1 MMKPYIYIFF
11 SVSRVTLITKRTN
24 MDVLPDDVVAD
35 VLGHL
40 DPRSLAACRCVCKSW
55 RATVDAGRLLRK
67 DLLPLSVAGIFDL
80 YMTGIGEELPPM
92 FFARPAS
99 INNPPIDTDLL
110 SYLHAAF
117 FHDWA
122 YSSEITGHCNGLLL
136 LFAAVANPA
145 TRQWARLPPYPRED
159 PRPNK
164 AFYQHAFLAYDP
176 TTAAPSQQHFEVF
189 FMQCPFRTVS
199 ERRTRTE
206 LDPANPGLEWPP
218 SPFVMSVFSSRT
230 WRWEERSFVREGM
243 GARHIAS
250 LVPFL
255 EDVSRHDSVYW
266 RGRLYVCHIFF
277 IIRLDLED
285 NRYHVIQLPP
295 MKEGE
300 PCRKIDRYFGKSK
313 NGVYYGF
320 VQGWCKLQVWFLDE
334 STQGTHEWVLKH
346 DTDLEPFL
354 SNFPWKHG
362 DGPWSV
368 QGYSVNAEDTLE
380 NEEKPEWDSDN
391 DDGITASAAHDSVQ
405 KRFGIW
411 ILGFHPYKEIVFLH
425 TTSGRVMAYHLNSSK
440 AEDLGCLPLDR
451 YDYVVRL
458 GLPFTYTPCWM
469 EISCLSLEAG
479 VDRALGRL

>member
-1 MMKPYIYIFF
+1 
-11 SVSRVTLITKRTN
+11 

-277 IIRLDLED
+277 IIR
-285 NRYHVIQLPP
+285 YAMFP
-295 MKEGE
+295 
-300 PCRKIDRYFGKSK
+300 
-313 NGVYYGF
+313 YY
-320 VQGWCKLQVWFLDE
+320 
-334 STQGTHEWVLKH
+334 
-346 DTDLEPFL
+346 
-354 SNFPWKHG
+354 
-362 DGPWSV
+362 
-368 QGYSVNAEDTLE
+368 A
-380 NEEKPEWDSDN
+380 
-391 DDGITASAAHDSVQ
+391 
-405 KRFGIW
+405 
-411 ILGFHPYKEIVFLH
+411 
-425 TTSGRVMAYHLNSSK
+425 LNQQ
-440 AEDLGCLPLDR
+440 
-451 YDYVVRL
+451 
-458 GLPFTYTPCWM
+458 
-469 EISCLSLEAG
+469 
-479 VDRALGRL
+479 